1 MTIPSPP
8 LESQRAI
15 AEVLSALDDK
25 IAANEHMIAAGKG
38 LLRSRWEQLT
48 SNSTDTVELQ
58 DIAEI
63 NPKVPTVKE
72 ETASYLD
79 MKNLPEHGL
88 LVSEWGSREPKGGAR
103 FQNGDTLI
111 ARITPCFENGKA
123 AWVDFLEADEVC
135 YGSTEYI
142 VMRPCRGVPDIV
154 PYLVGTS
161 DHFREFA
168 SQRRTGTSGRQRV
181 QAKELS
187 DYSVRIPEA
196 VQLNEFRSFAEPLLP
211 HPRRHPRRTPPP
223 PHEWEDHRRRR
234 RETHLRVTTAQR
246 RKATPP

>member
-142 VMRPCRGVPDIV
+142 VMRPCRGVPDSV

-196 VQLNEFRSFAEPLLP
+196 VQLNEFRSFAEPLLQ
-211 HPRRHPRRTPPP
+211 RLGAART
-223 PHEWEDHRRRR
+223 ESR
-234 RETHLRVTTAQR
+234 TLA
-246 RKATPP
+246 ATRDELLPLLMSGKITVADAEKRISE